1 MISFE
6 IFMIFLSFQ
15 IYAERQMKGH
25 WIVEREITRGVDFI
39 NILHEAFMRVCPK
52 STKDRDDLTVFLHIW
67 DLLIKRW

>member
-25 WIVEREITRGVDFI
+25 WIVEREIPRGVDFI
-39 NILHEAFMRVCPK
+39 NILHKALMHVGPK
-52 STKDRDDLTVFLHIW
+52 KH
-67 DLLIKRW
+67 KRL